1 MDPLERADYERAVE
15 GERARLGRKHLA
27 EPGPKDEI

>member
-15 GERARLGRKHLA
+15 GVRARLGEKALSRA
-27 EPGPKDEI
+27 WPKDEL